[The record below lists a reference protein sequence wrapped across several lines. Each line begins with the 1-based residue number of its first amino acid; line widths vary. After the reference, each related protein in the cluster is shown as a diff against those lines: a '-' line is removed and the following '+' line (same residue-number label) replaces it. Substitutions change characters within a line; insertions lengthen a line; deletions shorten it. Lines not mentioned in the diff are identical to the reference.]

1 MASVWIA
8 PARDTLVLFR
18 AGSNKNRSED
28 WASGVNVSNHERA
41 HLSFSVVFR
50 LYVRLSEQALILFLR
65 S

>member
-1 MASVWIA
+1 M
-8 PARDTLVLFR
+8 LFR

-28 WASGVNVSNHERA
+28 WASGVNVSNHERV
-41 HLSFSVVFR
+41 HLSISVVFR